1 MANYKGI
8 KGFKVQSLASDP
20 TLVEGQVWY
29 NTTGNAL
36 KYLAGLGAGSWAS
49 GGAVNSPRNQLG
61 GAGRSQT
68 AGLIMGGIPA
78 PTPGVAG
85 KLTESYD
92 GTSWTEVNDLN
103 TADSYFPG
111 TGSQTAALKAG
122 GSPGGDPTLLDI
134 TETYDGI
141 SWSETADLL
150 TGRYG
155 LTVAG
160 TTTAALAVGGRAPG
174 SSALTESWN
183 GTSWSEVNDLNTA
196 RHYIASATSGTPTAG
211 LVMGGLNPS
220 PPSGGLALTESYNG
234 TSWTEVNDLGTGRY
248 GGGGTGTQ
256 TGALFF
262 GGSTPTKPN
271 TESWDGTSWTEVA
284 DLTYG
289 RYNTGF
295 GGIAT
300 NAFIATGDSVPTGGH
315 PTSEEWTQSLTVKTV
330 TVS

>member
-1 MANYKGI
+1 MAEYKGI

-20 TLVEGQVWY
+20 SLPIGQVWY
-29 NTTGNAL
+29 NTVGSVL
-36 KYLAGLGAGSWAS
+36 KYQALGVGAWGS

-61 GAGRSQT
+61 GAGRSQS

-92 GTSWTEVNDLN
+92 GTTWTEVNDLN

-111 TGSQTAALKAG
+111 TGSQTAALKTG
-122 GSPGGDPTLLDI
+122 GSPGGDPTLLGI
-134 TETYDGI
+134 TETYDGT

-155 LTVAG
+155 LTVTG
-160 TTTAALAVGGRAPG
+160 TTTAALAVGGRTT
-174 SSALTESWN
+174 SSQDLTESWN
-183 GTSWSEVNDLNTA
+183 GTSWSEVNDLNTP
-196 RHYIASATSGTPTAG
+196 RHYLASATSGSPTAN
-211 LVMGGLNPS
+211 LVFAGLNPGA
-220 PPSGGLALTESYNG
+220 PTAPTDTESYDG
-234 TSWTEVNDLGTGRY
+234 TSWTEVADLGTGRY
-248 GGGGTGTQ
+248 GGGGTGTL

-262 GGSTPTKPN
+262 GGATPIVQN
-271 TESWDGTSWTEVA
+271 TEAWDGTSWTEVA
-284 DLTYG
+284 DLAYG

-295 GGIAT
+295 GGVAT
-300 NAFIATGDSVPTGGH
+300 NAFIATGDSTPSGGH
-315 PTSEEWTQSLTVKTV
+315 PTSEEWTQAATVKTV

>member
-29 NTTGNAL
+29 NTTGSAL
-36 KYLAGLGAGSWAS
+36 KYLQGLGAGAWAS
-49 GGAVNSPRNQLG
+49 GGAVLTPRNQLG

-92 GTSWTEVNDLN
+92 GTSWTEVNDL
-103 TADSYFPG
+103 
-111 TGSQTAALKAG
+111 
-122 GSPGGDPTLLDI
+122 
-134 TETYDGI
+134 
-141 SWSETADLL
+141 
-150 TGRYG
+150 
-155 LTVAG
+155 
-160 TTTAALAVGGRAPG
+160 
-174 SSALTESWN
+174 
-183 GTSWSEVNDLNTA
+183 
-196 RHYIASATSGTPTAG
+196 
-211 LVMGGLNPS
+211 
-220 PPSGGLALTESYNG
+220 
-234 TSWTEVNDLGTGRY
+234 GTGRY

-262 GGSTPTKPN
+262 GGATPIVQN
-271 TESWDGTSWTEVA
+271 TEAWDGTSWTEVA
-284 DLTYG
+284 DLAYG

-295 GGIAT
+295 GGVAT
-300 NAFIATGDSVPTGGH
+300 NAFIATGDSTPTGGH